1 MVTTYHHQTGLFDY
15 LIPLAQNSVEHFIGV
30 HSLNPKKKIFYFQQT
45 VVLIFVLPI
54 LRSLSTLEC
63 LINVDSVISSTNLT
77 PDDVVDD
84 DLDGVGLDVE
94 VDGLLGLLLPVL
106 PSIST
111 PTVFSTGQQMLG
123 TLLVKPQEY
132 SERNFNF
139 SLGDKLSSCCSEIS
153 LKVKFDAS
161 FAGICKC

>member
-1 MVTTYHHQTGLFDY
+1 M
-15 LIPLAQNSVEHFIGV
+15 
-30 HSLNPKKKIFYFQQT
+30 
-45 VVLIFVLPI
+45 
-54 LRSLSTLEC
+54 STLEC

-84 DLDGVGLDVE
+84 DLDGVGLDVD

-139 SLGDKLSSCCSEIS
+139 SLGDKLSSCCSEKS
-153 LKVKFDAS
+153 K
-161 FAGICKC
+161 

>member
-1 MVTTYHHQTGLFDY
+1 M
-15 LIPLAQNSVEHFIGV
+15 
-30 HSLNPKKKIFYFQQT
+30 
-45 VVLIFVLPI
+45 
-54 LRSLSTLEC
+54 
-63 LINVDSVISSTNLT
+63 ISSTNLT

-123 TLLVKPQEY
+123 TLLVKPHEY

-139 SLGDKLSSCCSEIS
+139 SLGDKLSSCCSEKW
-153 LKVKFDAS
+153 LKWILMLALEAFVNGHAWNVFLKRYFVWFYPNES
-161 FAGICKC
+161 ESEQ